1 MALGGEFNF
10 SIRPQELDEK
20 GTGILKVCESMRES
34 LEAIETAM
42 KGLESWNS
50 ENKIKYEAKIKR
62 ALPNMYELVDVI
74 ESYGG
79 VARQTSSRIIS
90 TENYISS
97 QIDG

>member
-1 MALGGEFNF
+1 MAGVEFNF

-20 GTGILKVCESMRES
+20 GSNILKVCENMRKS
-34 LEAIETAM
+34 LEEIETAM
-42 KGLESWNS
+42 KDLDSWNS

-62 ALPNMYELVDVI
+62 ALPNMYELVSVI

-79 VARQTSSRIIS
+79 VARQTSSKIIS

-97 QIDG
+97 QIDA